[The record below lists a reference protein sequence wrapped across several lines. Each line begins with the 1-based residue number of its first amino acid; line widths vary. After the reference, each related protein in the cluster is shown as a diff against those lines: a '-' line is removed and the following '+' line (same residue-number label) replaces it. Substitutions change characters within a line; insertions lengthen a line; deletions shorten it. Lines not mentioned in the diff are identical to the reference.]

1 MKNLVGTGLFLGAL
15 FLAFIWLTET
25 ELFSMDIR
33 FNFQSEYGAT
43 LGDRSPTADREIEQA
58 RWSPDPDTLLLAAA
72 GATKVLGHDHSATM
86 ALAVHNGLAAG
97 P

>member
-43 LGDRSPTADREIEQA
+43 LG
-58 RWSPDPDTLLLAAA
+58 
-72 GATKVLGHDHSATM
+72 
-86 ALAVHNGLAAG
+86 
-97 P
+97 